1 MSAAIL
7 LRDDCD
13 GSALRL
19 LAWQSRD
26 PDPTRVFWRLRRST
40 DGVPRSEATRAGGA
54 GVQIVRDW
62 CSASTPRAL
71 ILSAEDDA
79 DEFANATSR
88 RTRIISVEPPLPPGY
103 LIEEP

>member
-1 MSAAIL
+1 MANNFFGRFAMSAAIL

-26 PDPTRVFWRLRRST
+26 PDPTRRLLALAEIY
-40 DGVPRSEATRAGGA
+40 DGGPRSDAARAGGA

-62 CSASTPRAL
+62 VLRFN
-71 ILSAEDDA
+71 AEA
-79 DEFANATSR
+79 A
-88 RTRIISVEPPLPPGY
+88 GH
-103 LIEEP
+103 